1 MRINASITWSV
12 WERGAGRQQGAGG
25 RLAATVAATELSSSC
40 LLNLFV
46 CDVETMQ
53 KNNSGSSSAAT
64 TVACNARRQQK
75 CHLRCNLI
83 NCKFRNHPAS
93 SRAAQLSS
101 TAAKIKQ
108 FEFHF
113 GQLTMDTFT
122 FMMCRRKSQK
132 KRERVEKRLKG
143 NAQKASGHKNR
154 RPSSSQ
160 VTGN

>member
-25 RLAATVAATELSSSC
+25 WLAATVAATELSSSC

-53 KNNSGSSSAAT
+53 KNNSSSDSGSSSAAT

-132 KRERVEKRLKG
+132 KQERERKSRKKAERERTKG
-143 NAQKASGHKNR
+143 ERA
-154 RPSSSQ
+154 
-160 VTGN
+160 